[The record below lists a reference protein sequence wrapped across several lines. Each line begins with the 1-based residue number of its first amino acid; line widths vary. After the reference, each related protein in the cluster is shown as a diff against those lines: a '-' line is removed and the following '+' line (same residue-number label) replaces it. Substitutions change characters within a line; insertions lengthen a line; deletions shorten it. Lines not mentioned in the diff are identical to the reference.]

1 MFEEELWIYFEKSH
15 TTGKCDEFKKEL
27 KLKDLIM
34 LGIGAIIGTGIFVVT
49 GTASAEYAGPALIL
63 SFVVAGI
70 VVVLSG
76 LSFCG
81 ICFSDPCFRGRLLV
95 FICRFW

>member
-1 MFEEELWIYFEKSH
+1 
-15 TTGKCDEFKKEL
+15 
-27 KLKDLIM
+27 M

-76 LSFCG
+76 LSFAE
-81 ICFSDPCFRGRLLV
+81 FASDPRFRGRLFV
-95 FICRFW
+95 SVCRFGEFTAWLAGWF

>member
-1 MFEEELWIYFEKSH
+1 MDLFRKKVIQRESVTNL
-15 TTGKCDEFKKEL
+15 KKEL

-70 VVVLSG
+70 VVVLLGS
-76 LSFCG
+76 LF
-81 ICFSDPCFRGRLLV
+81 
-95 FICRFW
+95 

>member
-1 MFEEELWIYFEKSH
+1 MTNL
-15 TTGKCDEFKKEL
+15 KKEL

-76 LSFCG
+76 LSFAEFASRIPVLG
-81 ICFSDPCFRGRLLV
+81 APIRICMSFLVNLPRGWQAG
-95 FICRFW
+95 F